1 MRSVAQENHGRKFL
15 KGAGVL
21 KTFSITDIGKK
32 RTMNQDY
39 VFSSEKPVGVLPN
52 LFIVAD
58 GMGGH
63 NGGGFASS
71 YAVDVFL
78 ESVEKSNEIS
88 IRKVISEGIATAN
101 RRIREKAAS
110 DEELFGMGTTLV
122 VATID
127 DEYLQVANV
136 GDSRLYRFRQGK
148 LKQISRDQ
156 SLVQLLYEE
165 GSITM
170 EERRTHV
177 HRNIIFPVFGNLKSD
192 PQIDFMPLDG
202 MEYGDV
208 LLLCT
213 DGLSDCVSPLDI
225 EEILEY
231 PEPLKNRLKRLIKK
245 SLEKGCKDNITV
257 IAMVYYEDEQ

>member
-1 MRSVAQENHGRKFL
+1 MFYCCGITEKGVMPHNEDALLINRDVIDLGMSEQTIHAPFIAAVSDGVSGERSGELASAMCLEMVRDLRYDSTVDLQSGLLDIHRKL
-15 KGAGVL
+15 A
-21 KTFSITDIGKK
+21 
-32 RTMNQDY
+32 DY
-39 VFSSEKPVGVLPN
+39 SRSDPET
-52 LFIVAD
+52 
-58 GMGGH
+58 H
-63 NGGGFASS
+63 NMQATLCGI
-71 YAVDVFL
+71 AVDEDQNIMTF
-78 ESVEKSNEIS
+78 
-88 IRKVISEGIATAN
+88 
-101 RRIREKAAS
+101 
-110 DEELFGMGTTLV
+110 
-122 VATID
+122 
-127 DEYLQVANV
+127 NV

-170 EERRTHV
+170 EERKTHV

-192 PQIDFMPLDG
+192 PQIDFLPLDG

-231 PEPLKNRLKRLIKK
+231 PEPLKNRMNRLVKK

-257 IAMVYYEDEQ
+257 IAMVYYEDEE

>member
-1 MRSVAQENHGRKFL
+1 MFYCCGITEKGVMPHNEDALLINRDVIDRGMSEQTIHAPFIAAVSDGVSGERSGELASAMCLEMVRDLRYDSTVDLESGLLNIHRKL
-15 KGAGVL
+15 A
-21 KTFSITDIGKK
+21 
-32 RTMNQDY
+32 DY
-39 VFSSEKPVGVLPN
+39 SRSDPET
-52 LFIVAD
+52 
-58 GMGGH
+58 H
-63 NGGGFASS
+63 NMQATLCGL
-71 YAVDVFL
+71 AVD
-78 ESVEKSNEIS
+78 
-88 IRKVISEGIATAN
+88 
-101 RRIREKAAS
+101 
-110 DEELFGMGTTLV
+110 EEQNIMTF
-122 VATID
+122 
-127 DEYLQVANV
+127 NV

>member
-1 MRSVAQENHGRKFL
+1 MFYCCGITEKGVMPHNEDALLINRDVIDSGMSEQTIHAPFIAAVSDGVSGERSGELASAMCLEMVRDLRYDSTVDLESGLLDIHRKL
-15 KGAGVL
+15 A
-21 KTFSITDIGKK
+21 
-32 RTMNQDY
+32 DY
-39 VFSSEKPVGVLPN
+39 SRSDPET
-52 LFIVAD
+52 
-58 GMGGH
+58 H
-63 NGGGFASS
+63 NMQATLCGL
-71 YAVDVFL
+71 AVDEDQNIMTF
-78 ESVEKSNEIS
+78 
-88 IRKVISEGIATAN
+88 
-101 RRIREKAAS
+101 
-110 DEELFGMGTTLV
+110 
-122 VATID
+122 
-127 DEYLQVANV
+127 NV

-170 EERRTHV
+170 EERKTHV

-231 PEPLKNRLKRLIKK
+231 PEPLKNRMNRLVKK

-257 IAMVYYEDEQ
+257 IAMVYYEDEE

>member
-1 MRSVAQENHGRKFL
+1 MFYCCEINKKGVMPHNEDALLINRDVIDSGMSEQTIHAPFIAAVSDGVSGERSGELASAMCLEMVRDLRYDSTVDLESGLLDIHRKL
-15 KGAGVL
+15 A
-21 KTFSITDIGKK
+21 
-32 RTMNQDY
+32 DY
-39 VFSSEKPVGVLPN
+39 SRSDPET
-52 LFIVAD
+52 
-58 GMGGH
+58 H
-63 NGGGFASS
+63 NMQATLCGI
-71 YAVDVFL
+71 AVD
-78 ESVEKSNEIS
+78 
-88 IRKVISEGIATAN
+88 
-101 RRIREKAAS
+101 
-110 DEELFGMGTTLV
+110 EEQNIMTF
-122 VATID
+122 
-127 DEYLQVANV
+127 NV

-170 EERRTHV
+170 EERKTHV

-192 PQIDFMPLDG
+192 PQIDFLPLDG

-231 PEPLKNRLKRLIKK
+231 PEPLKNRMNRLVKK

-257 IAMVYYEDEQ
+257 IAMVYYEDEE